1 MRHDLCGEK
10 TGKNEIMSS
19 ATNFKVILC
28 PDVVAKLS
36 GRDPALRGVSMDFL
50 SDPESPV
57 KMLLLG
63 KRPARR
69 TTQLSDTASTVFTA
83 MNVCRF
89 EPPDGSTDGESCS
102 VALAEID
109 SHLAGGVNVIGYAFV
124 GEENYEDNLLLEKGI
139 VDDGWGE
146 LNQIL
151 DEQVEF

>member
-1 MRHDLCGEK
+1 
-10 TGKNEIMSS
+10 MSS

-28 PDVVAKLS
+28 PDVVTKLS
-36 GRDPALRGVSMDFL
+36 DRDPARRGVSMDFL

-63 KRPARR
+63 KRPTRR
-69 TTQLSDTASTVFTA
+69 TTQSRDATPTIFTA
-83 MNVCRF
+83 INVCRF
-89 EPPDGSTDGESCS
+89 EPPDGSADGESCS

-151 DEQVEF
+151 DEQVG